1 MPSVLVLGA
10 RNLGGAILDHLLRA
24 GWNGAAVAQSDDT
37 LERVRA
43 RGAVGLQAD
52 ASDPAALGE
61 AIARARE
68 ELDGL
73 DLMVNAVTAAR
84 PPAGSSGTFGG
95 GPLAEATLEGWR
107 GWGGAVAEQGFVF
120 LSEGA
125 RALRDQ
131 GRGGT
136 LVQVTGGSARRAM
149 PGRGLWSAGA
159 QAVRA
164 LVHAAAQELRDD
176 GIHVALLVVDATI
189 ESPKTADFT
198 RDAPRDALADQEEI
212 ARAVAYL
219 AGQTRRAWSH
229 ELTVT
234 PSGDRWTP

>member
-1 MPSVLVLGA
+1 MPSVLILGA
-10 RNLGGAILDHLLRA
+10 RNLGGAILDHLLDA
-24 GWNGAAVAQSDDT
+24 GWSGAAVAQSDDT
-37 LERVRA
+37 LDRVRA
-43 RGAVGLQAD
+43 RGAIALQAD
-52 ASDPAALGE
+52 ASDPEALRD
-61 AIARARE
+61 AIARARS

-73 DLMVNAVTAAR
+73 DLIVNAVEAAR
-84 PPAGSSGTFGG
+84 PPAGSRGFGG
-95 GPLAEATLEGWR
+95 GALAEATIEDWR

-120 LSEGA
+120 LSEGV

-136 LVQVTGGSARRAM
+136 LVQTTGGSARRAM

-164 LVHAAAQELRDD
+164 LVHAAAQELRGE
-176 GIHVALLVVDATI
+176 GIHVALLIIDATI
-189 ESPKTADFT
+189 DSPKSASYT
-198 RDAPRDALADQEEI
+198 RDAPRDSLADQEEI